1 MCADATAPPLVKAFL
16 PGIQGAYHSGVI
28 LLSFSGDIYFGKT
41 MAIFAWNDSL
51 SVGLASVD
59 YQHRRLVEMVNQ
71 LDEAV
76 STGSDENTLR
86 AILRGL
92 YDYTYYHF
100 TTEEEIMRA
109 AGPTLAQ
116 HYVLHKTQ
124 HDDFTRKI
132 RPLADNAPLDSTN
145 LNAAVLDYLVTWL
158 VEHIMGSDKD
168 MGRLVLERSRPGD
181 TPPDLPAANE
191 PSPAAPDDVQ
201 RNLLGALHES
211 ELRFRSLA
219 DSVPLLIW
227 IGDDTGRRVFLNSA
241 WQRLTG
247 LTPQELANDRWQECI
262 HPDDRADYLAAL
274 KVAGRDHA
282 AFNHEF
288 RVRREDGTY
297 RWFLE
302 STVLRPARGRH
313 FAGLVGS
320 GLDITERK
328 AAEQVLLDSRAQLE
342 TEVAVRTAQLTEANA
357 RLQREKEEQ
366 LQLNRKLS
374 DTQAQLLQSE
384 KMASVGQLAAGV
396 AHEIN
401 NPIGFVM
408 SNIHTLR
415 DYVESLLQVIDA
427 YDQLGRDTDEITGL
441 KQKVDYAFLRDDIGK
456 LLLESEDGVERVKH
470 IVQDLKDFS
479 HVDQAEWKPAD
490 LNSGLESTLN
500 IVHNELKYKAV
511 VVRDLQPLPLIE
523 CLPQQLNQVFV
534 NLLVNAAHAIDQQGT
549 ITVRTQAVAD
559 GVSVEISDTGHGIA
573 PEHLGRIFDPF
584 FTTKPVGH
592 GTGLGLSIAYG
603 IVTKHGGRIEVTS
616 AVGKGSTFR
625 IVLPLHPLRP
635 EAREAAAGIPA

>member
-1 MCADATAPPLVKAFL
+1 
-16 PGIQGAYHSGVI
+16 
-28 LLSFSGDIYFGKT
+28 

-71 LDEAV
+71 LDDAV
-76 STGSDENTLR
+76 STGSDEQSLR

-109 AGPTLAQ
+109 AGPALAQ
-116 HYVLHKTQ
+116 HYALHKTQ

-168 MGRLVLERSRPGD
+168 MGRLVLERSQPGD

-191 PSPAAPDDVQ
+191 PPAAPDDIQ

-227 IGDDTGRRVFLNSA
+227 IGDDAGRRVFFNSA

-247 LTPQELANDRWQECI
+247 LTPQELASDRWQECI

-282 AFNHEF
+282 AFTHEF
-288 RVRREDGTY
+288 RVRRDDGSY

-302 STVLRPARGRH
+302 STVLRPAQGRRYS
-313 FAGLVGS
+313 GLIGS

-342 TEVAVRTAQLTEANA
+342 KEVALRTAQLTEANT

-401 NPIGFVM
+401 NPIGFVT
-408 SNIHTLR
+408 SNLHTLH
-415 DYVESLLQVIDA
+415 DYVESLLQVVDA

-511 VVRDLQPLPLIE
+511 VVRDLHPLPLIE

-559 GVSVEISDTGHGIA
+559 GVSIEISDTGHGIA

-625 IVLPLHPLRP
+625 IVLPLHPLKP
-635 EAREAAAGIPA
+635 EAQEAEARVPA